1 MFGGGSLSRYLSPYF
16 CTSSCW
22 IRANAMQIAKRLHDV
37 MRESNRCVFVLSE
50 IFYFATDTSIQPNH
64 SLSIY
69 LDLKSVSEA
78 LECFA

>member
-1 MFGGGSLSRYLSPYF
+1 
-16 CTSSCW
+16 
-22 IRANAMQIAKRLHDV
+22 MQIGKRLHDV

-50 IFYFATDTSIQPNH
+50 IFYFATDPSIRPNH